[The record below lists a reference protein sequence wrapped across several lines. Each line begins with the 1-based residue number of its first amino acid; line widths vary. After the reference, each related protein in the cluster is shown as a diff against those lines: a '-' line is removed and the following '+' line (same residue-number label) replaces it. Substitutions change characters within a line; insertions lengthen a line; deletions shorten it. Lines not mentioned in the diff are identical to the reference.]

1 MDIVITIYKW
11 GLVSFYYCILPGYL
25 FILIEMQHCPQILFL
40 PSILFYRVLSIE
52 KRPFHLE
59 FEIVVIFLR
68 LIINSFETF
77 QEGGQHV
84 CIMHDTYF
92 LIFFNIILLDNCQEV
107 IGPIVNEV
115 DKETVNSSP
124 VIVTREPTRA
134 NQSSGGME
142 SKLL

>member
-1 MDIVITIYKW
+1 M
-11 GLVSFYYCILPGYL
+11 
-25 FILIEMQHCPQILFL
+25 
-40 PSILFYRVLSIE
+40 
-52 KRPFHLE
+52 
-59 FEIVVIFLR
+59 
-68 LIINSFETF
+68 
-77 QEGGQHV
+77 